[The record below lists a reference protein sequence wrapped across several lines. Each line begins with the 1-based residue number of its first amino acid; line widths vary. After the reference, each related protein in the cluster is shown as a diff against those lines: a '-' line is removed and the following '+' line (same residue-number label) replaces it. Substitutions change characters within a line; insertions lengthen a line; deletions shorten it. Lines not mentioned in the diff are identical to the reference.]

1 MQAFAH
7 PAKRHDPQ
15 PVPAPGS
22 HEVRIDASAASGR
35 LVFLNR
41 RHHLVAEQFRL
52 MAGRLNTHHPN
63 GGAFL
68 VTSPVP
74 ADGKTFTALNMSFAL
89 AERSRVLLLELDLRR
104 PSMKRIL
111 GLESSLGDLAS
122 VLRGTTTP
130 ETAIHTVAG
139 TQLSI
144 GFASESSGDV
154 REALQGDGIRQL
166 LAWGRKRFRW
176 IVIDAP
182 PVLPI
187 SDVSEIAPL
196 TDFVTLVVRARHTPA
211 PLLRRSIATL
221 GHRLRY
227 SILND
232 GNACVDS
239 AYSYIR
245 DYAITAEEA

>member
-1 MQAFAH
+1 MQAYVH
-7 PAKRHDPQ
+7 TAKRYD
-15 PVPAPGS
+15 APLTPSVNS
-22 HEVRIDASAASGR
+22 HEIRIPSGAAEGR

-41 RHHLVAEQFRL
+41 RHHLIAEQFRL
-52 MAGRLNTHHPN
+52 MAGRLNTQHPS

-74 ADGKTFTALNMSFAL
+74 ADGKTFTALNMAYAL
-89 AERSRVLLLELDLRR
+89 AERSRVVLLELDLRR
-104 PSMKRIL
+104 PSMKRVL
-111 GLESSLGDLAS
+111 GLESCPGDLGA
-122 VLRGTTTP
+122 VLRGASAP
-130 ETAIHTVAG
+130 EAALYTVLD

-144 GFASESSGDV
+144 GFASPAAADV
-154 REALQGDGIRQL
+154 REALQGDGLRQL
-166 LAWGRKRFRW
+166 VAWARKRFRW

-196 TDFVTLVVRARHTPA
+196 CDFVTLVVRARHTPA
-211 PLLRRSIATL
+211 PLLRRTIDAL

-232 GNACVDS
+232 GQACADT

-245 DYAITAEEA
+245 DYTVTADKA